1 MKKSV
6 WMAQLDHAL
15 SREGLSGSEK
25 RTVLNY
31 YEEMFL
37 DKRDDGMSE
46 EEILREFGFPDDVAQ
61 SVRENESMERGGF
74 RRGERRYSNECDD
87 RGYNRFDDVNREPPY
102 QNGYNGNGFN
112 QNCYSSN
119 VYTQNQGGY
128 NQTPP
133 PQQPP
138 FGNYQ
143 NSQNPRKTAVFSSIT
158 ELMLALVR
166 VALVIALVVA
176 GAGIIIGGGATAVAS
191 FLTFTQGFAVFL
203 IVFGVGIILI
213 ACGCLI
219 FAAGI
224 KIAKGFSS
232 QGGAK

>member
-46 EEILREFGFPDDVAQ
+46 DEILKEFGFPDDVAQ
-61 SVRENESMERGGF
+61 SVRENENRERGSS
-74 RRGERRYSNECDD
+74 RRGERKFSDGYDD
-87 RGYNRFDDVNREPPY
+87 RGYSRYGDANREQPY
-102 QNGYNGNGFN
+102 RNAYDGYGDNGYNPNA
-112 QNCYSSN
+112 
-119 VYTQNQGGY
+119 GGY
-128 NQTPP
+128 AQTPPPPP

-138 FGNYQ
+138 YNNYQ
-143 NSQNPRKTAVFSSIT
+143 NQQKPQKNSAFSSIT
-158 ELMLALVR
+158 EIILTLIR

-191 FLTFTQGFAVFL
+191 FFTFSEGFAVWL
-203 IVFGVGIILI
+203 IVFGVGIVLI

-224 KIAKGFSS
+224 KIAKGFSAKE
-232 QGGAK
+232 GAK